1 MDKIY
6 LDYAAATPLDPAV
19 LNCVYDLEK
28 NYFGNP
34 SSVHRFGQK
43 SKNLIENARK
53 TIAGSIGA
61 YPDEI
66 VFTSG
71 GTESNNMALIGAALA
86 NRERGR
92 HIITTRVEHPA
103 VLETSRYLER
113 SGFTIT
119 YIDVDG
125 HGMISLDQ
133 LDRSVSEETIVISV
147 MLANNETGVILPVE
161 EIVNIIGGKNIL
173 LHSDAVQAFGKLNI
187 DVSSFAIDML
197 SLSSHKIYGPK
208 GIGALYIRRGKKVE
222 KYIHGGAQEAGFR
235 AGTENVAAIGGFAEA
250 VEQLTI
256 QRDEAGR
263 IRELRNHLESELKK
277 TISGLAVNG
286 EEAKRL
292 YTHSSLY
299 FPMIPGNSLLMNLDI
314 NGIAVS
320 MGSACSSGSIK
331 PSHVL
336 TAMGFTQQRVSNSIR
351 VSLGRFT
358 TKEEIDKT
366 IQQIKKIVGQMNIRE
381 SDDSR

>member
-92 HIITTRVEHPA
+92 HIITTRIEHPA